1 MKKMIILIIFF
12 LILLLPINIKAMEK
26 KQVISSS
33 INMNIVNIDRN
44 SFKEV
49 NKFSNIVAK
58 VKDMKKKKKKN
69 EEANDIT
76 KEDME
81 EWLNDYDK
89 KNIKCNTILGNP
101 KDKDS
106 VAWLLQQ
113 ILNYLKVIG
122 PMVVI
127 VMSAMDFSKAIIQ
140 SDDEIMQKA
149 QKKLILRLVLTV
161 ALFFIPTLVTVLLG
175 IFGLTDDPICS
186 LK

>member
-1 MKKMIILIIFF
+1 MKKMIIFIIFF
-12 LILLLPINIKAMEK
+12 FVLLLPVNIKAMEK
-26 KQVISSS
+26 KQIISSS
-33 INMNIVNIDRN
+33 VNIGVVN
-44 SFKEV
+44 VSKSSFKEV
-49 NKFSNIVAK
+49 NKFTNVAAK

-69 EEANDIT
+69 EETNDIT

-113 ILNYLKVIG
+113 LLNYLKVIG

-127 VMSAMDFSKAIIQ
+127 VMSGMDFSKAIVQ

-161 ALFFIPTLVTVLLG
+161 ALFFVPTLVTVLLG
-175 IFGLTDDPICS
+175 IFGLTDDPTCS